1 MTAAWVELLLEAT
14 LKSTLCLALAGL
26 VSLLLWRRSAAQR
39 HLVWAAA
46 IVGAL
51 LLPLLQ
57 LALPEWRLPLG
68 SGWPRLL
75 AASGQ
80 EQVALPPERTPA
92 DGTPGAPSLAGAAPS
107 TGTTAPSG
115 AGTVSS
121 GAAVSPGGRHP
132 AGRRSWNET
141 STLLLLWSLGAT
153 LALAPLALAF
163 LRIAGIAQRA
173 RRLDAPRWSTLGDR
187 IAEVQGLDRRRLDLR
202 RAGGP
207 ITPLTWG
214 VFRPVVILPESC
226 EAWSDAQAYEVLVHE
241 AGHVRRHD
249 CLTQLLASAACVL
262 YWFNPLVWLAG
273 RQMLT
278 ERERACDDHVLLAG
292 ARASDY
298 ANDLLN
304 LARSFGAPWSTSH
317 VTTAMARRSQIAGR
331 LLAVLDPQLDRGAIG
346 RRSVLVGAAIT
357 LVVLLPLASATP
369 LASAA
374 AAPAGA
380 VEAPETATGRPL
392 PAAAETEERGK
403 RPLDLEAAARELRL
417 RERAYAAALA
427 RGDLNALADFYT
439 ENAQVAAPSLPVAYG
454 RRSVLGLLQRLVDA
468 GITGADVETREL
480 FPVGELVCQTGNV
493 RFTDASGTSV
503 GESRSLTL
511 WKNEDGTW
519 RIHRD
524 WATR

>member
-1 MTAAWVELLLEAT
+1 MTTFWVALLLEAT

-46 IVGAL
+46 IVAAL
-51 LLPLLQ
+51 LLPALQ
-57 LALPEWRLPLG
+57 IALPEWRLPLG
-68 SGWPRLL
+68 SRWPRLL
-75 AASGQ
+75 VASGQ
-80 EQVALPPERTPA
+80 EQVALPPERAPA

-107 TGTTAPSG
+107 TGTGAPSG
-115 AGTVSS
+115 AGM
-121 GAAVSPGGRHP
+121 VSPVAQHS
-132 AGRRSWNET
+132 AERRSWNET
-141 STLLLLWSLGAT
+141 SVLLLLWSLGAT

-163 LRIAGIAQRA
+163 LRIARIAQRA
-173 RRLDAPRWSTLGDR
+173 RRLDAPRWSALGDR
-187 IAEVQGLDRRRLDLR
+187 IAEAQGLDRRRLDLR

-226 EAWSDAQAYEVLVHE
+226 EAWSDAQAHEVLVHE

-278 ERERACDDHVLLAG
+278 ERERACDDQVLLAG

-346 RRSVLVGAAIT
+346 RRSVLVGAAIS

-374 AAPAGA
+374 AAPAVA
-380 VEAPETATGRPL
+380 VEDREAAPGALL
-392 PAAAETEERGK
+392 PAAAETEDRGT
-403 RPLDLEAAARELRL
+403 RPFDLEAAARELRL

-439 ENAQVAAPSLPVAYG
+439 EGAQVAAPSLPVAYG

-468 GITGADVETREL
+468 GVTGVDVETREL
-480 FPVGELVCQTGNV
+480 FPVGELVCKTGNV

-503 GESRSLTL
+503 GESRSMTL